1 MIEDII
7 YKYTIEKLSLT
18 DICKIYNIG
27 KLKVKQ
33 ILTDNN
39 ISINKKGGISLNRN
53 ETPFTID
60 IENKY

>member
-39 ISINKKGGISLNRN
+39 NLYS
-53 ETPFTID
+53 
-60 IENKY
+60 Y